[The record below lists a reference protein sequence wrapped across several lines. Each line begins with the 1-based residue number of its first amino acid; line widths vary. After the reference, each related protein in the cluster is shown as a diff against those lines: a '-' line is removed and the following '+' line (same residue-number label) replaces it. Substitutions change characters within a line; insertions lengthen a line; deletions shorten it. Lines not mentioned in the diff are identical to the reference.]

1 MFRDYIFNYA
11 AIFACR
17 GDVPFRAGWL
27 GSSIYDQ
34 LAVGQTLSSHPRCE
48 LRNAAVKMLFRHVM
62 EHSAMRSLE
71 TRPEAFDAVGMR
83 HAADV
88 SGDQVVD
95 GRMGVF
101 RPGLGMV
108 ADETLQLLL

>member
-1 MFRDYIFNYA
+1 
-11 AIFACR
+11 
-17 GDVPFRAGWL
+17 
-27 GSSIYDQ
+27 
-34 LAVGQTLSSHPRCE
+34 
-48 LRNAAVKMLFRHVM
+48 MLFRDVM
-62 EHSAMRSLE
+62 EHSAMGSLE
-71 TRPEAFDAVGMR
+71 TRPEVFDAVEMR

-101 RPGLGMV
+101 RPRLGMV